1 MTDPVRSGR
10 RALATAVVA
19 CAAGGSLVLLAAGQ
33 PWARAVTSG
42 AAGPVPVTATGAEI
56 VPLVPGLGLLAL
68 AGSVALLAT
77 RRGGRRLVGAI
88 LAAAGAGIAAA
99 TIAGRATPEG
109 ALREAAGV
117 ATGRIGAVVSG
128 VAGTGWPWLA
138 FAGGLVVLSV
148 GMAAAVAGPR
158 WSVMSSRYERGA
170 EPAVVGSAGAP
181 APTPA
186 PAAGGPG
193 AEPPPATGSDTW
205 SALDRGIDPTV

>member
-10 RALATAVVA
+10 RALAAAVMA
-19 CAAGGSLVLLAAGQ
+19 CAAGAGLVLLAAGQ

-42 AAGPVPVTATGAEI
+42 AAGPVAVTATGAEI

-88 LAAAGAGIAAA
+88 LASAGAGIVAA
-99 TIAGRATPEG
+99 TIAGRATPEA

-117 ATGRIGAVVSG
+117 ATGRIGAAVSG

-138 FAGGLVVLSV
+138 LAGGLVVLSV
-148 GMAAAVAGPR
+148 GLAAAVAGPR
-158 WSVMSSRYERGA
+158 WSVLSSRYERGA
-170 EPAVVGSAGAP
+170 EPVAADRPGAP
-181 APTPA
+181 APA
-186 PAAGGPG
+186 PGGQG
-193 AEPPPATGSDTW
+193 AQSPATGSDTW